1 MPKTAEIAKALY
13 GAYRLALRDPQGM
26 TFFDTSV
33 NGFWRS
39 FFAAVLIAP
48 LYLVLLSVRYRVGL
62 IDAPLFRLI
71 TVEISAYIIAWVAF
85 PLAMITLC
93 RILKRDD
100 RYLGFIV
107 AYNWAAVLQN
117 GIYLPLSFLTITGA
131 IPAPAGNMISL
142 AVLIAILFY
151 TWFIAKTALNI
162 TSAQAAAIVFL
173 DYGLGILINGLAE
186 SMII

>member
-13 GAYRLALRDPQGM
+13 GAYRLALRDPGGM
-26 TFFDTSV
+26 AFFDTSMD
-33 NGFWRS
+33 GFWRS

-48 LYLVLLSVRYRVGL
+48 LYFILLYVRYRAGL
-62 IDAPLFRLI
+62 VDAPLFRLI
-71 TVEISAYIIAWVAF
+71 AVEASAYTIAWVAF

-117 GIYLPLSFLTITGA
+117 GLYLPLSFLAIAGA
-131 IPAPAGNMISL
+131 IPSPAGNMISL

-162 TSAQAAAIVFL
+162 TSAQAVTVVFL

-186 SMII
+186 SMMI

>member
-13 GAYRLALRDPQGM
+13 GAYRLALRDPGGM
-26 TFFDTSV
+26 AFFDTSID
-33 NGFWRS
+33 GFWRS

-48 LYLVLLSVRYRVGL
+48 LYLILLSVRYRAGM

-71 TVEISAYIIAWVAF
+71 TVEASAYAIAWVAF

-117 GIYLPLSFLTITGA
+117 GLYLPLSLLALTGA
-131 IPAPAGNMISL
+131 IPAPAANMISL
-142 AVLIAILFY
+142 AVLIAIFFY

-162 TSAQAAAIVFL
+162 PSAQALVVVFL
-173 DYGLGILINGLAE
+173 DYGLGILINGFTE
-186 SMII
+186 SMLI